1 MTQSAPTF
9 AETGI
14 WIAEAMRQRGIP
26 DYIVE
31 IYRRRLNAEA
41 GDSKEVP
48 CPFCFVR
55 ETIGR
60 LILQPARGG
69 DQFMRCTACNE
80 EVLLRRLS

>member
-14 WIAEAMRQRGIP
+14 WIAEAMRQRAIP

-31 IYRRRLNAEA
+31 IYRCRLNAETS
-41 GDSKEVP
+41 DSKEVP

-60 LILQPARGG
+60 LILQPLAAGSINTLLA
-69 DQFMRCTACNE
+69 MRKFASHT
-80 EVLLRRLS
+80 S